1 MKKRL
6 NYLFIASAFL
16 FSSVLI
22 SCGDEE
28 TETNTDT
35 LAVETEVVA
44 DFSAG
49 EVVYNG
55 KGMCLTCHMA
65 NGEGVPGTFPPLANS
80 DYLSS
85 IDKASFIKMVMK
97 GSNEAITVNGVEYPG
112 KIMGATMGT
121 VSLTDQEIADVV
133 NFVLNKWGNKE
144 TVTTED
150 VSAVKASL

>member
-28 TETNTDT
+28 AETNADT
-35 LAVETEVVA
+35 IAVETEVVA

-65 NGEGVPGTFPPLANS
+65 NGEGVPGVFPPLAGS
-80 DYLSS
+80 DYLTS
-85 IDKASFIKMVMK
+85 IDKAAFIKMVMK
-97 GSNEAITVNGVEYPG
+97 GTDEAITVNGVEYPG
-112 KIMGATMGT
+112 KVMGATMAT
-121 VSLTDQEIADVV
+121 VTLTDQEIVDVV
-133 NFVLNKWGNKE
+133 NFVLNKWGNKN
-144 TVTTED
+144 TVNLDD
-150 VSAVKASL
+150 VAAVKSSL